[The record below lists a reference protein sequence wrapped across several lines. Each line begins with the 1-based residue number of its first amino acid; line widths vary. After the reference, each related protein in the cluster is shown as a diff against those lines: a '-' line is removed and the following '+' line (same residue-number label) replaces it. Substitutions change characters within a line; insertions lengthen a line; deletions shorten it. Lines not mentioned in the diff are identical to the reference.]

1 VSKPELS
8 WLPEP
13 TGWSDRI
20 GQIEAAQPSALGQSD
35 DLWGLLGQLAR
46 TRLDF
51 LRTERLARQISR
63 LFPDPPSDL
72 IGKPVRLAILGS
84 STLSHLE
91 GSIRVAGLRR
101 GLYVQTYVCPYDLYL
116 QDLLDAGSALH
127 RFSPTHVLFS
137 FDGRRL
143 AAMDGAG
150 DHLKHGWDLA
160 RSAFGCTVL
169 QQTVL
174 EVEPPRLGQNEQR
187 LAGSPAERI
196 DRLNQA
202 LRIAADEASVHLI
215 ALDRRARKDGVRA
228 WHDPVHWARTKQE
241 VTPHAAPVYGDLVAR
256 VLAAEQG
263 RVAKCLVLD
272 LDNTLWGG
280 VIGDDGLDGIVLGQG
295 SAEGEA
301 YLAVQQYA
309 ADLADRGVLLA
320 ICSKNDEAIARS
332 AFERHPEMHLKL
344 DRISAFVANWDDKAT
359 NLRAIAAMLNIGLDS
374 LVFLDDSP
382 FERDLVR
389 RVLPEVMT
397 PEIPDDE
404 PALIPNLIADAGY
417 FEALALTEE
426 DLTRTRQYADNRARA
441 AQTAGTDMTA
451 YLADLAMTLEW
462 RPFDTAG
469 LARIVQLINKTN
481 QFNLTTRRYSAA
493 EVSSVIDDPDAFG
506 LQFRLRD
513 RFGDNGMIAVVIGR
527 LCGSVCTID
536 TWLMSCRVLGRGV
549 EQASLNCIVDTA
561 RRRGADSLIG
571 VYRPTAKNAMVADLF
586 TRLGFLREHQQMDDG
601 ATSYRL
607 DLRRYAPFPSTIEVE
622 ELSV

>member
-1 VSKPELS
+1 MSKPELS

-20 GQIEAAQPSALGQSD
+20 GQLEAAQPSALGHAD

-51 LRTERLARQISR
+51 LRTERLASQISR
-63 LFPDPPSDL
+63 LFPNPPSDL
-72 IGKPVRLAILGS
+72 MGKPVRLAILGS

-101 GLYVQTYVCPYDLYL
+101 GLHVQTYVCPYDLYL

-127 RFSPTHVLFS
+127 RFAPTHVLFS

-143 AAMDGAG
+143 AGMDAAG
-150 DHLKHGWDLA
+150 DHLKHCWDLA

-187 LAGSPAERI
+187 LPGSPAERI

-202 LRIAADEASVHLI
+202 LRIAADETGVHLI
-215 ALDRRARKDGVRA
+215 ALDRRARQDGVRA

-241 VTPHAAPVYGDLVAR
+241 VTPQAAPVYGDLVAR

-301 YLAVQQYA
+301 FVAVQQYA
-309 ADLADRGVLLA
+309 SDLAARGVLLA
-320 ICSKNDEAIARS
+320 VCSKNDEAVARS

-344 DRISAFVANWDDKAT
+344 DQISAFVANWDDKAT
-359 NLRAIAAMLNIGLDS
+359 NLRAIAAQLNIGLDA
-374 LVFLDDSP
+374 LVFLDDNP

-389 RVLPEVMT
+389 QVLPQVMT

-417 FEALALTEE
+417 FEALALTDE
-426 DLTRTRQYADNRARA
+426 DVQRTRQYADNRARA
-441 AQTAGTDMTA
+441 AGAQTDMA
-451 YLADLAMTLEW
+451 GYLANLAMVLEC

-481 QFNLTTRRYSAA
+481 QFNLTTKRYSA
-493 EVSSVIDDPDAFG
+493 EDVSRVMDDAHAFG

-513 RFGDNGMIAVVIGR
+513 RFGDNGMIAVVIARMSGAA
-527 LCGSVCTID
+527 CTID

-549 EQASLNCIVDTA
+549 EQVSLNCVVDA
-561 RRRGADSLIG
+561 ALKHGADTLIG
-571 VYRPTAKNAMVADLF
+571 LYRPTPKNAMVADLF
-586 TRLGFLREHQQMDDG
+586 SRLGFSPEDEQAEG
-601 ATSYRL
+601 GEKYYRL
-607 DLRRYAPFPSTIEVE
+607 DLRRYSPFESTIEVRE
-622 ELSV
+622 PSV

>member
-1 VSKPELS
+1 M
-8 WLPEP
+8 
-13 TGWSDRI
+13 
-20 GQIEAAQPSALGQSD
+20 
-35 DLWGLLGQLAR
+35 
-46 TRLDF
+46 
-51 LRTERLARQISR
+51 
-63 LFPDPPSDL
+63 
-72 IGKPVRLAILGS
+72 RLAILGS

-91 GSIRVAGLRR
+91 GAIRVAALRR
-101 GLYVQTYVCPYDLYL
+101 GLYVQTCVGPYDQYL
-116 QDLLDAGSALH
+116 QALLDRGSDLH

-143 AAMDGAG
+143 ARMGAAGSVERGLDDAAG
-150 DHLKHGWDLA
+150 DHLKHCWDLA

-174 EVEPPRLGQNEQR
+174 DVEPPRLGQNEQR
-187 LAGSPAERI
+187 LPGSPAARI
-196 DRLNQA
+196 DRLNHR
-202 LRIAADEASVHLI
+202 LRIAADAEGVQLI
-215 ALDRRARKDGVRA
+215 ALDRRARQDGVRA

-241 VTPHAAPVYGDLVAR
+241 VLPQAAPVYGDLVAR

-309 ADLADRGVLLA
+309 SDLADRGVLLA
-320 ICSKNDEAIARS
+320 ICSKNDEAVARS
-332 AFERHPEMHLKL
+332 AFENHPEMHLTL

-359 NLRAIAAMLNIGLDS
+359 NLTAIAGTLNIGLDS

-389 RVLPEVMT
+389 RLLPEVMT

-426 DLTRTRQYADNRARA
+426 DFTRTRQYADNRARA
-441 AQTAGTDMTA
+441 AQTVGTDMA
-451 YLADLAMTLEW
+451 GYLADLAMTLEC
-462 RPFDTAG
+462 RPFDAAG
-469 LARIVQLINKTN
+469 LTRIVQLINKTN
-481 QFNLTTRRYSAA
+481 QFNVTTRRYTAD
-493 EVSSVIDDPDAFG
+493 EVSSVMNDPDAFG

-513 RFGDNGMIAVVIGR
+513 RFGDNGMIAVAIGR
-527 LCGSVCTID
+527 ISGSRCMID

-549 EQASLNCIVDTA
+549 EQVSLNCIVAAA
-561 RRRGADSLIG
+561 RTHGADTLIG
-571 VYRPTAKNAMVADLF
+571 LYRPTAKNAMVADLF
-586 TRLGFLREHQQMDDG
+586 SRLGFVGADEQAVDG
-601 ATSYRL
+601 ERSFRL
-607 DLRRYAPFPSTIEVE
+607 DLSRYSPFESPIEVR